1 MRRFFLFRAPLA
13 AYALLVVYI
22 SLTPNPPHGPDIQ
35 GIDKFYHFMVY
46 AVMGL
51 LLARAATEGGSAV
64 ADARRVVF
72 MTAMAG
78 FSFGVLM
85 ETGQMFVPERSPEAL
100 DALAN
105 GAGALFGAVV
115 YGHLAFKKS
124 TIGGT

>member
-1 MRRFFLFRAPLA
+1 MRRFVLFRAPLA

-35 GIDKFYHFMVY
+35 GIDKFYHFTVY

-51 LLARAATEGGSAV
+51 LLARAATEGRPSSVG
-64 ADARRVVF
+64 ARRVVF
-72 MTAMAG
+72 MTALAG
-78 FSFGVLM
+78 FSFGMLM
-85 ETGQMFVPERSPEAL
+85 EIGQMFVPERSPEAL

-115 YGHLAFKKS
+115 YERLAFKKS
-124 TIGGT
+124 TTGGT

>member
-1 MRRFFLFRAPLA
+1 MKKFFLFRAPLV

-22 SLTPNPPHGPDIQ
+22 SLTPAPPDGPDIH
-35 GIDKFYHFMVY
+35 GIDKFYHFTVY
-46 AVMGL
+46 VVMGL

-64 ADARRVVF
+64 TDARRVVL
-72 MTAMAG
+72 MAAMAG

-85 ETGQMFVPERSPEAL
+85 EIGQMFVPERSPEAL

-115 YGHLAFKKS
+115 YGRLAFKKS